1 MVMAIFRCNKCE
13 YLREVSK
20 DYIGKRVR
28 CPECKNIT
36 QAYDTTTYVSALL
49 SKYKEQK
56 AAFKLLK
63 SDSIKDSAQVGVISH
78 DKGALFDGVDLH
90 NSNIL
95 AQGANLEPLAKWFDK
110 REINVVFDPGAAD
123 TAGFFDEIALK
134 LGDDF
139 GMLSCVSNQTKYV
152 QSKGYKNLK
161 LDVSNKT
168 AKEIQNINSFC
179 KELYE
184 YSFVAKHFYQKK
196 DQVIRLTLQM
206 APRIRR
212 FFDGLWMEWFTLI
225 KLLYLFH
232 DTKIAPA
239 CTRSLKISSKG
250 GKSNELDIFVLSSAC
265 VPVCIEC
272 KSGEFRH
279 DIDKYSD
286 LRKRLGISKR
296 QFIVCVF
303 GLSHEQGAVMTSMY
317 DLTFAN
323 QSSVVDCVADALRQG

>member
-1 MVMAIFRCNKCE
+1 
-13 YLREVSK
+13 
-20 DYIGKRVR
+20 
-28 CPECKNIT
+28 
-36 QAYDTTTYVSALL
+36 LL

-56 AAFKLLK
+56 ETLELLQ
-63 SDSIKDSAQVGVISH
+63 SDSAKDSAQVGDISR
-78 DKGALFDGVDLH
+78 DEGALFDDVDLH
-90 NSNIL
+90 NTNIL
-95 AQGANLEPLAKWFDK
+95 AQEANLEPLAKWFDK
-110 REINVVFDPGAAD
+110 REINAVFDPDAAD

-139 GMLSCVSNQTKYV
+139 EMLSCVSNQIKYV
-152 QSKGYKNLK
+152 QSKGYKNVK

-168 AKEIQNINSFC
+168 AKEIQGINSFC

-184 YSFVAKHFYQKK
+184 YSFVAKHFYEKK
-196 DQVIRLTLQM
+196 DQVIRLTLQT

-225 KLLYLFH
+225 KLLYLFQ

-239 CTRSLKISSKG
+239 CTRSLRVSFKG
-250 GKSNELDIFVLSSAC
+250 GKSNELDIFVLSSAG

-279 DIDKYSD
+279 DIEKYLD

-303 GLSHEQGAVMTSMY
+303 GLSNEQAAGMTSMY

-323 QSSVVDCVADALRQG
+323 QSSVVDCVADALREP

>member
-1 MVMAIFRCNKCE
+1 MAIFRCNKCE

-49 SKYKEQK
+49 NKYKKQK
-56 AAFKLLK
+56 EAFELLQA
-63 SDSIKDSAQVGVISH
+63 DSTKNSVQVGDISH
-78 DKGALFDGVDLH
+78 DKGAIFDDVDLH
-90 NSNIL
+90 NTNIL
-95 AQGANLEPLAKWFDK
+95 AQRANLEPVANWFAK
-110 REINVVFDPGAAD
+110 REINFVFDPDAAD

-139 GMLSCVSNQTKYV
+139 EMLSCVSNQIKYV
-152 QSKGYKNLK
+152 QSKGYKNVK

-168 AKEIQNINSFC
+168 AKDIQNINSFC

-184 YSFVAKHFYQKK
+184 YSFVAKHCYQKK
-196 DQVIRLTLQM
+196 DQVIRLTLQT

-225 KLLYLFH
+225 KLLYLFQ

-239 CTRSLKISSKG
+239 CTRSLRVSFKG
-250 GKSNELDIFVLSSAC
+250 GKSNELDIFVLSSAG

-279 DIDKYSD
+279 DIEKYLD

-303 GLSHEQGAVMTSMY
+303 GLSNEQAAGMTSMY

-323 QSSVVDCVADALRQG
+323 QSSVVDCVADALREP